1 MSLTTSPTKRQQVIN
16 EITENIRRGI
26 LEPGTRLATVRD
38 MSAHFDVSLSVI
50 QNALRELTDNGF
62 VECRGA
68 SGFYVRETPAE
79 SPANKKIHKNTRE
92 RIFLS
97 ALHHSDLVWRYP
109 YGEYEKIRE
118 EQLEYLLK
126 LAGKYK
132 QFHFCVEQAE
142 ILRVYLRKH
151 PEDLKRFKALLK
163 EGRFEYFGGLSIPD
177 LNLISGESIVRNL
190 LLGREYYRETFGQE
204 PEIACMTDAF
214 GMCAQLPQI
223 LVRCGYRYLLP
234 GRMPNKPQEIPSNGP
249 FRWHGLDE
257 TAILTAHSTAE
268 ITHLGYE
275 CNVPVL
281 REYESQLA
289 RGISSLKYLEGNA
302 LVHYMTEEGK
312 IEEDLFW
319 IIEAVNRTPGRL
331 VEFGRNL
338 DYFRLAAET
347 PLPSYHGEFNPTFSG
362 CYTTR
367 ISVKQK
373 LRKAENLLLS
383 AETADLFSNT
393 ENDWKPLWDKLI
405 SAQFHDAACGCHT
418 DAANAEIMEK
428 LTSVIEETEEKFTAP
443 SAGRFSICN
452 FNQLKGPHLICGD
465 IAPQEVPVQEDGGKY
480 YFVQELPSCGVRNFQ
495 GGRPQTATVRKCKAH
510 FKTDFF
516 EADFSTP
523 SPAIRNLAG
532 ETVFREKGFGEILI
546 RSDYG
551 TMWTEKFTGKYH
563 GSHFQRETVTEI
575 TEGPVFI
582 KAVTEGEVLPE
593 QPDAGNLGSHWPGF
607 RSLTFRKEYLFP
619 KHLDHFRMKVMLE
632 WQGNNTKISIR
643 FPLNLK
649 PAEAMETYEVPFG
662 SIVRKPYFEVRQE
675 NENSLKQ
682 LARNSDYDSARGD
695 WPALNWVNYSDHRK
709 GLTLANNGTPG
720 HQLVNGDILVSL
732 LRSGTNI
739 KDGCMVPQEGSFENG
754 RHEFEFAFRAHS
766 PREMEKAVELGQML
780 NRPPRICRSLP
791 ESGSLLDWDAS
802 NIVLSS
808 MRKTEEGFSVRLYE
822 SLGAETTIQLRKS
835 NRIQHIFEAEM
846 SGKIR
851 SELPNLQIT
860 FHPFEI
866 KTFYCQYHS

>member
-62 VECRGA
+62 VECKGA

-79 SPANKKIHKNTRE
+79 SPANKKIQKNTRE

-118 EQLEYLLK
+118 EQLEHLLK

-151 PEDLKRFKALLK
+151 PEDLRHFKALLK

-190 LLGREYYRETFGQE
+190 LLGRECYKETFGQE

-289 RGISSLKYLEGNA
+289 RGISSLKYLKGNA

-338 DYFRLAAET
+338 DYFRLAAEA

-405 SAQFHDAACGCHT
+405 SAQFHDAACG
-418 DAANAEIMEK
+418 
-428 LTSVIEETEEKFTAP
+428 
-443 SAGRFSICN
+443 
-452 FNQLKGPHLICGD
+452 
-465 IAPQEVPVQEDGGKY
+465 
-480 YFVQELPSCGVRNFQ
+480 
-495 GGRPQTATVRKCKAH
+495 
-510 FKTDFF
+510 
-516 EADFSTP
+516 
-523 SPAIRNLAG
+523 
-532 ETVFREKGFGEILI
+532 
-546 RSDYG
+546 
-551 TMWTEKFTGKYH
+551 
-563 GSHFQRETVTEI
+563 
-575 TEGPVFI
+575 
-582 KAVTEGEVLPE
+582 
-593 QPDAGNLGSHWPGF
+593 
-607 RSLTFRKEYLFP
+607 
-619 KHLDHFRMKVMLE
+619 
-632 WQGNNTKISIR
+632 
-643 FPLNLK
+643 
-649 PAEAMETYEVPFG
+649 
-662 SIVRKPYFEVRQE
+662 
-675 NENSLKQ
+675 
-682 LARNSDYDSARGD
+682 
-695 WPALNWVNYSDHRK
+695 
-709 GLTLANNGTPG
+709 
-720 HQLVNGDILVSL
+720 
-732 LRSGTNI
+732 
-739 KDGCMVPQEGSFENG
+739 
-754 RHEFEFAFRAHS
+754 
-766 PREMEKAVELGQML
+766 
-780 NRPPRICRSLP
+780 
-791 ESGSLLDWDAS
+791 
-802 NIVLSS
+802 
-808 MRKTEEGFSVRLYE
+808 
-822 SLGAETTIQLRKS
+822 
-835 NRIQHIFEAEM
+835 
-846 SGKIR
+846 
-851 SELPNLQIT
+851 
-860 FHPFEI
+860 
-866 KTFYCQYHS
+866 